1 MPLKNKL
8 LPTLDVSV
16 SGFSPE
22 FLEISKNRKKL
33 LSYVA
38 LYIQNKVRDK
48 EEIKLVFICT
58 HNSRRSHMGQLW
70 AQAASVYFGI
80 PNVMCFSG
88 GTEATAFN
96 SRPVRALQKAG
107 FEITAIDKKEN
118 TLYEVIYSTQK
129 EPITA
134 FSKKFSHKEN
144 PQEGFAA
151 IMTCSDA
158 DEACPFVP
166 GADARFSIQYEDPK
180 IADDTEQE
188 EKVYDERCRQIANEM
203 FYLFS
208 KVKPE

>member
-1 MPLKNKL
+1 MEKKESL
-8 LPTLDVSV
+8 LPGIESYIFNLLK
-16 SGFSPE
+16 E
-22 FLEISKNRKKL
+22 KKEIEETRKKGL
-33 LSYVA
+33 IQVASY
-38 LYIQNKVRDK
+38 IRDRAAK
-48 EEIKLVFICT
+48 GKSAKLVFICT

-70 AQAASVYFGI
+70 AQAASVYFNI
-80 PNVMCFSG
+80 PNVMCYSG

-96 SRPVRALQKAG
+96 SRSVKALQKAG
-107 FEITAIDKKEN
+107 FKISAKEKKEN
-118 TLYEVIYSTQK
+118 TLYKLIHSAQK
-129 EPITA
+129 EAINV

-144 PQEGFAA
+144 PHEGFAA

-208 KVKPE
+208 KVKPD

>member
-1 MPLKNKL
+1 MEKKESL
-8 LPTLDVSV
+8 LPGIESYRSKLQK
-16 SGFSPE
+16 E
-22 FLEISKNRKKL
+22 KQEIGETRKKDL
-33 LSYVA
+33 EQVA
-38 LYIQNKVRDK
+38 LYIRDLAGRGK
-48 EEIKLVFICT
+48 SVKLIFICT

-70 AQAASVYFGI
+70 AQAASVYYNT

-96 SRPVRALQKAG
+96 YRSVKALQKAG
-107 FEITAIDKKEN
+107 FEISAKEKKEN
-118 TLYEVIYSTQK
+118 TLYKLIYSTQK

-144 PQEGFAA
+144 PQEGFVA